1 MAKLALVGFIARQPF
16 GRYSPRL
23 QAQVN
28 QRQRPSL
35 AQAMRLVFTRS
46 VAVDVPYTIR
56 WQYV

>member
-56 WQYV
+56 W